1 MSYNE
6 SLNNNSN
13 YPLMTQSEWDN
24 APWNQ
29 RDPEPVEVEV
39 QVTIVLTKNIK
50 LPVTDYIVEPGGI
63 DEDGVPM
70 SQLYV
75 FDDCDFHQALKDN
88 VTLPHQLADLMEG
101 CKLTKYDVADCK
113 GWELEEVE
121 ISEI

>member
-1 MSYNE
+1 MDNY
-6 SLNNNSN
+6 N
-13 YPLMTQSEWDN
+13 YPMGADTPD

-70 SQLYV
+70 SQLYD
-75 FDDCDFHQALKDN
+75 FDDCDFHQAVADN
-88 VTLPHQLADLMEG
+88 MTLPHQLADLIENREF
-101 CKLTKYDVADCK
+101 TKYDVEDCK
-113 GWELEEVE
+113 DWEFEEVE

>member
-13 YPLMTQSEWDN
+13 YPLMSQSEWDN

-39 QVTIVLTKNIK
+39 QVTLVLTKIVK
-50 LPVTDYIVEPGGI
+50 VPVTDYIVEPGGI

-75 FDDCDFHQALKDN
+75 FDDCDFHQAVADN
-88 VTLPHQLADLMEG
+88 MTLPHQLADLIEHREF
-101 CKLTKYDVADCK
+101 TKYDVEDCK
-113 GWELEEVE
+113 DWELEEMEVTQV
-121 ISEI
+121 

>member
-13 YPLMTQSEWDN
+13 YPLMSQSEWDN

-50 LPVTDYIVEPGGI
+50 LPVTDYIVEQLKRIKIININLI
-63 DEDGVPM
+63 DIEIP
-70 SQLYV
+70 
-75 FDDCDFHQALKDN
+75 DDCCETMIDKLKN
-88 VTLPHQLADLMEG
+88 CE
-101 CKLTKYDVADCK
+101 Y
-113 GWELEEVE
+113 EEVVFFILLRKRQILKGE
-121 ISEI
+121 ED

>member
-1 MSYNE
+1 MDNY
-6 SLNNNSN
+6 N
-13 YPLMTQSEWDN
+13 YPMGADTPD

-39 QVTIVLTKNIK
+39 QVSIARPKNIK